1 VVIEKLEQGHF
12 AMSTIAARQQGLGHA
27 TSQPDPVE
35 LEFQQ
40 LKVAIHEVLVESLNL
55 SSSGITNDSR
65 FGDELRVLGKELC
78 DLKGSHLNEETRER
92 LLVDL
97 MDEVFG
103 LGPLERLVRD
113 PEITDILVNSP
124 FEVHIERHGR
134 LELTDVIFADDD
146 HILRT
151 VQRIAAKVGRR
162 VDETSPMV
170 DARLE
175 DGSRINAVIPPLAID
190 GPLLSIRRFSAEPL
204 RLDAMIEN
212 GSLSSDMADFLIGA
226 VDAGMSFLISGG
238 TGAGKTT
245 LLNALSEFIS
255 EGERVVTIEDSAEL
269 QLQNSHVVRMETR
282 SDNTEGVGAVDQRGL
297 VRNAL
302 RMRPDR
308 ILVGEV
314 RGAEALDMLQAMN
327 SGHEGSLSTIHANDT
342 REALARL
349 EMMAAMAGF
358 NLPVPVVRQYI
369 AAGIRLIVHVAR
381 LKSGRRKVVRISEIV
396 GVDDGEFVVEDVFR
410 FDRDDFS
417 AVGVA
422 EGVFKSTGYLPR
434 CRSRMK
440 AAGVDVS
447 DCWFSSSTQA
457 TE

>member
-1 VVIEKLEQGHF
+1 MTTITVEQRGSRH
-12 AMSTIAARQQGLGHA
+12 SAA
-27 TSQPDPVE
+27 QPDPGE
-35 LEFQQ
+35 LDFQR
-40 LKVAIHEVLVESLNL
+40 LKVAIHELLVESLNL
-55 SSSGITNDSR
+55 SVVDIANEQAFAG
-65 FGDELRVLGKELC
+65 ELRVLAQELC
-78 DLKGSHLNEETRER
+78 ELKGANLPDDKRAR
-92 LLVDL
+92 LLPEL

-103 LGPLERLVRD
+103 LGPLERLASD
-113 PEITDILVNSP
+113 PEVTDILVNSP
-124 FEVHIERHGR
+124 FEVHIERHGQ

-162 VDETSPMV
+162 IDETSPMV
-170 DARLE
+170 DARLA
-175 DGSRINAVIPPLAID
+175 DGSRINAVVPPLAID
-190 GPLLSIRRFSAEPL
+190 GPVLSIRRFSAEPL

-245 LLNALSEFIS
+245 LLNALSEFIGD
-255 EGERVVTIEDSAEL
+255 GERVVTIEDSAEL
-269 QLQNSHVVRMETR
+269 QLQNRHVVRLETR
-282 SDNTEGVGAVDQRGL
+282 ANNTEGVGSVDQRQL

-349 EMMAAMAGF
+349 EM
-358 NLPVPVVRQYI
+358 YI
-369 AAGIRLIVHVAR
+369 AAGIRLIIHVAR
-381 LKSGRRKVVRISEIV
+381 LKSGKRKVVRISEIA
-396 GVDDGEFVVEDVFR
+396 GVENGDFVVEDVFR
-410 FDRDDFS
+410 FERAEVGAS
-417 AVGVA
+417 A
-422 EGVFKSTGYLPR
+422 GVFSSTGYLPR
-434 CRSRMK
+434 CRTRMK
-440 AAGVDVS
+440 ASGVNVS
-447 DCWFSSSTQA
+447 DWWFSNSSKSV
-457 TE
+457 E

>member
-1 VVIEKLEQGHF
+1 
-12 AMSTIAARQQGLGHA
+12 MRTIASKQQELRRDAAR
-27 TSQPDPVE
+27 PDPVE
-35 LEFQQ
+35 LEFQL

-55 SSSGITNDSR
+55 SAGGITNDSR
-65 FGDELRVLGKELC
+65 FAEELHILGRELC
-78 DLKGSHLNEETRER
+78 DLKGSHLDEEKRER
-92 LLVDL
+92 LLVEL

-103 LGPLERLVRD
+103 LGPLERLVND
-113 PEITDILVNSP
+113 PEVTDILVNNP
-124 FEVHIERHGR
+124 FEVHVERHGQ

-151 VQRIAAKVGRR
+151 VQRIAARVGRR

-175 DGSRINAVIPPLAID
+175 DGSRINAVIPPLAVD

-269 QLQNSHVVRMETR
+269 QLQNRHVVRLETR
-282 SDNTEGVGAVDQRGL
+282 THNTEGVGAVDQRNL

-369 AAGIRLIVHVAR
+369 ATGIRLIVHVAR
-381 LKSGRRKVVRISEIV
+381 LKSGLRKVVRISEIV
-396 GVDDGEFVVEDVFR
+396 GVEDGEFVVEDVFR
-410 FDRDDFS
+410 FDRDDTGT
-417 AVGVA
+417 VGVA
-422 EGVFKSTGYLPR
+422 DGTFNSTGYLPR
-434 CRSRMK
+434 CRSRMR
-440 AAGVDVS
+440 AAGVNVS
-447 DCWFSSSTQA
+447 DWWFSNSAHA
-457 TE
+457 TEASK

>member
-1 VVIEKLEQGHF
+1 
-12 AMSTIAARQQGLGHA
+12 MRTTAAKQQELRH
-27 TSQPDPVE
+27 TVSSPDPAE
-35 LEFQQ
+35 LDFQQ

-55 SSSGITNDSR
+55 STGDITKDAG
-65 FGDELRVLGKELC
+65 FADELRSLGKELC
-78 DLKGSHLNEETRER
+78 DLKASHYQQEKRER
-92 LLVDL
+92 LLSEL

-103 LGPLERLVRD
+103 LGPLERLVND
-113 PEITDILVNSP
+113 PEVTDILVNSP
-124 FEVHIERHGR
+124 FEVHVERHGQ

-151 VQRIAAKVGRR
+151 VQRIAARVGRR

-204 RLDAMIEN
+204 RLDTMIEN

-255 EGERVVTIEDSAEL
+255 DGERVVTIEDSAEL
-269 QLQNSHVVRMETR
+269 QLQNRHVVRLETR
-282 SDNTEGVGAVDQRGL
+282 TNNTEGVGAIDQRNL

-381 LKSGRRKVVRISEIV
+381 LKSGERKVVRISEIA
-396 GVDDGEFVVEDVFR
+396 GVEDGEFIVQDVFR
-410 FDRDDFS
+410 FERDEITTTSGAFS
-417 AVGVA
+417 
-422 EGVFKSTGYLPR
+422 STGYLPR
-434 CRSRMK
+434 CRTRMK
-440 AAGVDVS
+440 AAGVNVS
-447 DCWFSSSTQA
+447 DWWFSKSSQPV
-457 TE
+457 E

>member
-1 VVIEKLEQGHF
+1 
-12 AMSTIAARQQGLGHA
+12 MP
-27 TSQPDPVE
+27 QPDPDE
-35 LEFQQ
+35 LEFQR
-40 LKVAIHEVLVESLNL
+40 LKVAVHELLVESLNL
-55 SSSGITNDSR
+55 SVVDIANEEAFAS
-65 FGDELRVLGKELC
+65 ELRELAEEKC
-78 DLKGSHLNEETRER
+78 VQKGAHLPDDKRAR
-92 LLVDL
+92 LLTEL

-103 LGPLERLVRD
+103 LGPLEKLAND

-124 FEVHIERHGR
+124 FEVHIERHGN

-151 VQRIAAKVGRR
+151 IQRIAARVGRR
-162 VDETSPMV
+162 IDETSPMV
-170 DARLE
+170 DARLP
-175 DGSRINAVIPPLAID
+175 DGSRINAVVPPLAID

-212 GSLSSDMADFLIGA
+212 GSLNSDMADFLIGA

-245 LLNALSEFIS
+245 LLNALSEFIAD
-255 EGERVVTIEDSAEL
+255 GERVVTIEDSAEL
-269 QLQNSHVVRMETR
+269 KLQNRHVVRLETR
-282 SDNTEGVGAVDQRGL
+282 ANNTEGVGAVEQRQL

-358 NLPVPVVRQYI
+358 NLPVEVVRQYI
-369 AAGIRLIVHVAR
+369 SAGIRLIVHVAR
-381 LKSGRRKVVRISEIV
+381 LKSGERKVVRISEIA
-396 GVDDGEFVVEDVFR
+396 GVEDGDFVVEDVFR
-410 FDRDDFS
+410 FECADTGSRP
-417 AVGVA
+417 GT
-422 EGVFKSTGYLPR
+422 FKSTGYLPR
-434 CRSRMK
+434 CRARMK
-440 AAGVDVS
+440 ASGVNVS
-447 DCWFSSSTQA
+447 DWWFSNSSNSG
-457 TE
+457 E

>member
-1 VVIEKLEQGHF
+1 MTTITVEQRGSRH
-12 AMSTIAARQQGLGHA
+12 SAA
-27 TSQPDPVE
+27 QPDPGE
-35 LEFQQ
+35 LDFQR
-40 LKVAIHEVLVESLNL
+40 LKVAIHELLVESLNL
-55 SSSGITNDSR
+55 SVVDIANEQDFAG
-65 FGDELRVLGKELC
+65 ELRVLAQELC
-78 DLKGSHLNEETRER
+78 ELKGANLPDDKRAR
-92 LLVDL
+92 LLPEL

-103 LGPLERLVRD
+103 LGPLERLASD
-113 PEITDILVNSP
+113 PEVTDILVNSP
-124 FEVHIERHGR
+124 FEVHIERHGQ

-162 VDETSPMV
+162 IDETSPMV
-170 DARLE
+170 DARLA
-175 DGSRINAVIPPLAID
+175 DGSRINAVVPPLAID
-190 GPLLSIRRFSAEPL
+190 GPVLSIRRFSAEPL

-245 LLNALSEFIS
+245 LLNALSEFIGD
-255 EGERVVTIEDSAEL
+255 GERVVTIEDSAEL
-269 QLQNSHVVRMETR
+269 QLQNRHVVRLETR
-282 SDNTEGVGAVDQRGL
+282 ANNTEGVGSVDQRQL

-358 NLPVPVVRQYI
+358 NLPVAVVRQYI
-369 AAGIRLIVHVAR
+369 AAGIRLIIHVAR
-381 LKSGRRKVVRISEIV
+381 LKSGKRKVVRISEIA
-396 GVDDGEFVVEDVFR
+396 GVENGDFVVEDVFR
-410 FDRDDFS
+410 FERAEVGAS
-417 AVGVA
+417 A
-422 EGVFKSTGYLPR
+422 GVFSSTGYLPR
-434 CRSRMK
+434 CRTRMK
-440 AAGVDVS
+440 ASGVNVS
-447 DCWFSSSTQA
+447 DWWFSNSSKSV
-457 TE
+457 E

>member
-1 VVIEKLEQGHF
+1 
-12 AMSTIAARQQGLGHA
+12 MRTMAAKQQELRH
-27 TSQPDPVE
+27 SVSRPDPVE
-35 LEFQQ
+35 LDFQQ

-55 SSSGITNDSR
+55 STGDITNEAG
-65 FGDELRVLGKELC
+65 FADELRGLGKELC
-78 DLKGSHLNEETRER
+78 DLKASHYSTEKRER
-92 LLVDL
+92 LLSEL

-103 LGPLERLVRD
+103 LGPLERLVND
-113 PEITDILVNSP
+113 PEVTDILVNSP
-124 FEVHIERHGR
+124 FEVHVERHGQ

-151 VQRIAAKVGRR
+151 VQRIAARVGRR

-204 RLDAMIEN
+204 RLDTMIEN

-255 EGERVVTIEDSAEL
+255 DGERVVTIEDSAEL
-269 QLQNSHVVRMETR
+269 QLQNRHVVRLETR
-282 SDNTEGVGAVDQRGL
+282 TNNTEGVGAVDQRSL

-381 LKSGRRKVVRISEIV
+381 LKSGERKVVRISEIA
-396 GVDDGEFVVEDVFR
+396 GVEDGEFIVQDVFR
-410 FDRDDFS
+410 FERDEITTTGAFR
-417 AVGVA
+417 
-422 EGVFKSTGYLPR
+422 STGYLPR
-434 CRSRMK
+434 CRTRMK
-440 AAGVDVS
+440 AAGVNVS
-447 DCWFSSSTQA
+447 DWWFSNSSQPV
-457 TE
+457 E

>member
-1 VVIEKLEQGHF
+1 MKIITAESQDCRHSE
-12 AMSTIAARQQGLGHA
+12 
-27 TSQPDPVE
+27 SQPDAVE
-35 LEFQQ
+35 LEFQR

-55 SSSGITNDSR
+55 SVVDIKDSSDFES
-65 FGDELRVLGKELC
+65 ELRILAKELC
-78 DLKGSHLNEETRER
+78 DLKGAHLSAEQQTR
-92 LLVDL
+92 LLPDL
-97 MDEVFG
+97 LDEVFG
-103 LGPLERLVRD
+103 LGPLERLVKD
-113 PEITDILVNSP
+113 PDVTDILVNSP
-124 FEVHIERHGR
+124 YEVHVERHGR
-134 LELTDVIFADDD
+134 LELSDVIFADDD

-151 VQRIAAKVGRR
+151 VQRIASKVGRR

-170 DARLE
+170 DARLD

-212 GSLSSDMADFLIGA
+212 GSLNSNMADFLIGA

-245 LLNALSEFIS
+245 LMNALSEFIS

-269 QLQNSHVVRMETR
+269 QLQNRHVVRLETR
-282 SDNTEGVGAVDQRGL
+282 ANNTEGVGAVDQRHL

-381 LKSGRRKVVRISEIV
+381 LKTGERKLARISEIV
-396 GVDDGEFVVEDVFR
+396 DVADGDFVVEDVFR
-410 FDRDDFS
+410 FERDQS
-417 AVGVA
+417 GSS
-422 EGVFKSTGYLPR
+422 GVFSSTGYVPR
-434 CRSRMK
+434 CCKRME
-440 AAGVDVS
+440 ASGVNVS
-447 DCWFSSSTQA
+447 DWWFSNSSIPV
-457 TE
+457 E

>member
-1 VVIEKLEQGHF
+1 
-12 AMSTIAARQQGLGHA
+12 MRTIAARQQEMGHA
-27 TSQPDPVE
+27 VPQPDPVE
-35 LEFQQ
+35 LEFQR

-55 SSSGITNDSR
+55 STGDITNDEAFS
-65 FGDELRVLGKELC
+65 GELRILGKELC
-78 DLKGSHLNEETRER
+78 DLKASHLSDGESDRMLSE
-92 LLVDL
+92 L

-103 LGPLERLVRD
+103 LGPLERLVSD
-113 PEITDILVNSP
+113 PDVTDILVNSP
-124 FEVHIERHGR
+124 YEVHVERHGH

-190 GPLLSIRRFSAEPL
+190 GPVLSIRRFAADPL
-204 RLDAMIEN
+204 RLDTMIEN
-212 GSLSSDMADFLIGA
+212 GSLSADMADFLIGA
-226 VDAGMSFLISGG
+226 VDAGMSFLVSGG

-245 LLNALSEFIS
+245 LLNAMSEFIAD
-255 EGERVVTIEDSAEL
+255 GERVVTIEDSAEL
-269 QLQNSHVVRMETR
+269 QLRNRHVVRLETR
-282 SDNTEGVGAVDQRGL
+282 ANNTEGVGAVGPRSL

-358 NLPVPVVRQYI
+358 NLPVSVVRQYI
-369 AAGIRLIVHVAR
+369 ATGIRLIVHVAR
-381 LKSGRRKVVRISEIV
+381 LKSGQRKVVRISEIA
-396 GVDDGEFVVEDVFR
+396 GVEDGEFVVEDVFR
-410 FDRDDFS
+410 FERGDS
-417 AVGVA
+417 AGN
-422 EGVFKSTGYLPR
+422 GSFISTGYIPN
-434 CRSRMK
+434 CRTRMQ
-440 AAGVDVS
+440 AAGVNVS
-447 DCWFSSSTQA
+447 DWWFSNSPEPVGQTS
-457 TE
+457 

>member
-1 VVIEKLEQGHF
+1 MELVATEQQE
-12 AMSTIAARQQGLGHA
+12 SKRCV
-27 TSQPDPVE
+27 SQPDPCE
-35 LEFQQ
+35 LEFQRV
-40 LKVAIHEVLVESLNL
+40 KVAIHELLVESLNL
-55 SSSGITNDSR
+55 SVVDIANEEAFAS
-65 FGDELRVLGKELC
+65 ELRDLAEEKC
-78 DLKGSHLNEETRER
+78 NLKGANLPEDKRAR
-92 LLVDL
+92 LLTEL

-103 LGPLERLVRD
+103 LGPLEKLAND
-113 PEITDILVNSP
+113 PEVTDILVNSP
-124 FEVHIERHGR
+124 YEVHVERHGQ
-134 LELTDVIFADDD
+134 LVLTDVIFADDD

-162 VDETSPMV
+162 IDETSPMV
-170 DARLE
+170 DARLP
-175 DGSRINAVIPPLAID
+175 DGSRINAVVPPLAID

-245 LLNALSEFIS
+245 LLNALSEFIGD
-255 EGERVVTIEDSAEL
+255 GERVVTIEDSAEL
-269 QLQNSHVVRMETR
+269 QLQNRHVVRLETR
-282 SDNTEGVGAVDQRGL
+282 ANNTEGVGAVEQRQL

-314 RGAEALDMLQAMN
+314 RGAETLDMLQAMN

-358 NLPVPVVRQYI
+358 NLPVAVVRQYI

-381 LKSGRRKVVRISEIV
+381 LKSGKRKVVRISEIV
-396 GVDDGEFVVEDVFR
+396 GVENGDFVVEDVFR
-410 FDRDDFS
+410 FERTDAGLS
-417 AVGVA
+417 ADVD
-422 EGVFKSTGYLPR
+422 GVFKSTGYLPR
-434 CRSRMK
+434 CRARMK
-440 AAGVDVS
+440 ASGVDVS
-447 DCWFSSSTQA
+447 DWWFSNSA
-457 TE
+457 KPVE

>member
-1 VVIEKLEQGHF
+1 
-12 AMSTIAARQQGLGHA
+12 M
-27 TSQPDPVE
+27 SQPEPGE
-35 LEFQQ
+35 LEFQR
-40 LKVAIHEVLVESLNL
+40 LKVKIHEVLVESLNL
-55 SSSGITNDSR
+55 SVVDIANEEAFAS
-65 FGDELRVLGKELC
+65 ELRELAEEKC
-78 DLKGSHLNEETRER
+78 NQEGSHLPDDKRAR
-92 LLVDL
+92 LLTEL

-103 LGPLERLVRD
+103 LGPLEKLAND
-113 PEITDILVNSP
+113 PEVTDILVNSP
-124 FEVHIERHGR
+124 FEVHVERHGK

-151 VQRIAAKVGRR
+151 IQRIAAKVGRR
-162 VDETSPMV
+162 IDETSPMV
-170 DARLE
+170 DARLS
-175 DGSRINAVIPPLAID
+175 DGSRINAVVPPLAID

-212 GSLSSDMADFLIGA
+212 GSLNSDMADFLIGA
-226 VDAGMSFLISGG
+226 VDAGMSFLVSGG

-245 LLNALSEFIS
+245 LLNALSEFIAD
-255 EGERVVTIEDSAEL
+255 GERVVTIEDSAEL
-269 QLQNSHVVRMETR
+269 KLQNRHVVRLETR
-282 SDNTEGVGAVDQRGL
+282 ANNTEGVGAVEQRQL

-358 NLPVPVVRQYI
+358 NLPVDVVRQYI

-381 LKSGRRKVVRISEIV
+381 LKSGERKVVRISEIA
-396 GVDDGEFVVEDVFR
+396 GVEDGEFVVEDVFR
-410 FDRDDFS
+410 FECADTGS
-417 AVGVA
+417 NT
-422 EGVFKSTGYLPR
+422 GVFRSTGYLPR
-434 CRSRMK
+434 CRNRMK
-440 AAGVDVS
+440 ASGVNVS
-447 DCWFSSSTQA
+447 DWWFSNSTKSV
-457 TE
+457 E

>member
-1 VVIEKLEQGHF
+1 MTIITAEQQEL
-12 AMSTIAARQQGLGHA
+12 RHA
-27 TSQPDPVE
+27 VSLPDPGE
-35 LEFQQ
+35 LDFQR

-55 SSSGITNDSR
+55 SVVDIANEEAFAS
-65 FGDELRVLGKELC
+65 ELRVLAQELC
-78 DLKGSHLNEETRER
+78 DLKGSHLPDDKRSR
-92 LLVDL
+92 LLTEL

-103 LGPLERLVRD
+103 LGPLEKLAND
-113 PEITDILVNSP
+113 PEVTDILVNSP
-124 FEVHIERHGR
+124 FEVHVERHGQ

-162 VDETSPMV
+162 IDETSPMV
-170 DARLE
+170 DARLA
-175 DGSRINAVIPPLAID
+175 DGSRINAVVPPLAID

-204 RLDAMIEN
+204 RLDAMIES
-212 GSLSSDMADFLIGA
+212 GSLTSDMADFLIGA

-245 LLNALSEFIS
+245 LLNALSEFIAD
-255 EGERVVTIEDSAEL
+255 GERVVTIEDSAEL
-269 QLQNSHVVRMETR
+269 QLQNRHVVRLETR
-282 SDNTEGVGAVDQRGL
+282 ANNTEGVGAVDQRQL

-358 NLPVPVVRQYI
+358 NLPVAVVRQYI

-381 LKSGRRKVVRISEIV
+381 LKSGERKVVRISEIA
-396 GVDDGEFVVEDVFR
+396 GVENGDFVVEDVFR
-410 FDRDDFS
+410 FER
-417 AVGVA
+417 A
-422 EGVFKSTGYLPR
+422 ETGSDTGVFASTGYLPR
-434 CRSRMK
+434 CRTRMK
-440 AAGVDVS
+440 AAGVNVS
-447 DCWFSSSTQA
+447 DWWFNNSSKSM
-457 TE
+457 E

>member
-1 VVIEKLEQGHF
+1 
-12 AMSTIAARQQGLGHA
+12 MRTIAAKQQELRH
-27 TSQPDPVE
+27 SVSRPDPVE
-35 LEFQQ
+35 LDFQQ

-55 SSSGITNDSR
+55 STGDITNEAG
-65 FGDELRVLGKELC
+65 FADELRGLGKELC
-78 DLKGSHLNEETRER
+78 DLKASHYPTEKRER
-92 LLVDL
+92 LLSEL

-103 LGPLERLVRD
+103 LGPLERLVND
-113 PEITDILVNSP
+113 PEVTDILVNSP
-124 FEVHIERHGR
+124 FEVHVERHGQ
-134 LELTDVIFADDD
+134 LELTDVIFADND

-151 VQRIAAKVGRR
+151 VQRIAARVGRR

-204 RLDAMIEN
+204 RLDTMIDN

-255 EGERVVTIEDSAEL
+255 DGERVVTIEDSAEL
-269 QLQNSHVVRMETR
+269 QLQNRHVVRLETR
-282 SDNTEGVGAVDQRGL
+282 TNNTEGVGAVDQRNL

-308 ILVGEV
+308 IMVGEV

-381 LKSGRRKVVRISEIV
+381 LKNGERKVVRISEIA
-396 GVDDGEFVVEDVFR
+396 GVEDGEFIVQDVFR
-410 FDRDDFS
+410 FERDEITTTTGAFR
-417 AVGVA
+417 
-422 EGVFKSTGYLPR
+422 STGYLPR
-434 CRSRMK
+434 CRTRMK
-440 AAGVDVS
+440 AAGVNVS
-447 DCWFSSSTQA
+447 DWWFSNSSQPV
-457 TE
+457 E

>member
-1 VVIEKLEQGHF
+1 MK
-12 AMSTIAARQQGLGHA
+12 TIAARQQEMGHA
-27 TSQPDPVE
+27 VPQPDPVE
-35 LEFQQ
+35 LEFQR

-55 SSSGITNDSR
+55 STGDITNDEAFS
-65 FGDELRVLGKELC
+65 GELRLLGKELC
-78 DLKGSHLNEETRER
+78 DLKASHLSDEQCDRMLSE
-92 LLVDL
+92 L

-103 LGPLERLVRD
+103 LGPLERLVSD
-113 PEITDILVNSP
+113 PDVTDILVNSP
-124 FEVHIERHGR
+124 YEVHVERHGQ
-134 LELTDVIFADDD
+134 LELTDVIFADDE

-190 GPLLSIRRFSAEPL
+190 GPVLSIRRFAADPL
-204 RLDAMIEN
+204 RLDTMIEN
-212 GSLSSDMADFLIGA
+212 GSLSADMADFLIGA
-226 VDAGMSFLISGG
+226 VDAGMSFLVSGG

-245 LLNALSEFIS
+245 LLNAMSEFIAD
-255 EGERVVTIEDSAEL
+255 GERVVTIEDSAEL
-269 QLQNSHVVRMETR
+269 QLRNRHVVRLETR
-282 SDNTEGVGAVDQRGL
+282 SNNTEGVGAVGPRSL

-358 NLPVPVVRQYI
+358 NLPVSVVRQYI
-369 AAGIRLIVHVAR
+369 ATGIRLIVHVAR
-381 LKSGRRKVVRISEIV
+381 LKSGQRKVVRISEIS
-396 GVDDGEFVVEDVFR
+396 GVEDGEFVVEDVFR
-410 FDRDDFS
+410 FERDNSSGDGSF
-417 AVGVA
+417 V
-422 EGVFKSTGYLPR
+422 STGYIPN
-434 CRSRMK
+434 CQTRMK
-440 AAGVDVS
+440 AAGVNVS
-447 DCWFSSSTQA
+447 DWWFSNSPEPVGQTS
-457 TE
+457 

>member
-1 VVIEKLEQGHF
+1 
-12 AMSTIAARQQGLGHA
+12 
-27 TSQPDPVE
+27 
-35 LEFQQ
+35 
-40 LKVAIHEVLVESLNL
+40 
-55 SSSGITNDSR
+55 
-65 FGDELRVLGKELC
+65 
-78 DLKGSHLNEETRER
+78 
-92 LLVDL
+92 

-103 LGPLERLVRD
+103 LGPLERLASD
-113 PEITDILVNSP
+113 PEVTDILVNSP
-124 FEVHIERHGR
+124 FEVHIERHGQ

-162 VDETSPMV
+162 IDETSPMV
-170 DARLE
+170 DARLA
-175 DGSRINAVIPPLAID
+175 DGSRINAVVPPLAID
-190 GPLLSIRRFSAEPL
+190 GPVLSIRRFSAEPL

-245 LLNALSEFIS
+245 LLNALSEFIGD
-255 EGERVVTIEDSAEL
+255 GERVVTIEDSAEL
-269 QLQNSHVVRMETR
+269 QLQNRHVVRLETR
-282 SDNTEGVGAVDQRGL
+282 ANNTEGVGSVDQRQL

-358 NLPVPVVRQYI
+358 NLPVAVVRQYI
-369 AAGIRLIVHVAR
+369 AAGIRLIIHVAR
-381 LKSGRRKVVRISEIV
+381 LKSGKRKVVRISEIA
-396 GVDDGEFVVEDVFR
+396 GVENGDFVVEDVFR
-410 FDRDDFS
+410 FERAEVGAS
-417 AVGVA
+417 A
-422 EGVFKSTGYLPR
+422 GVFSSTGYLPR
-434 CRSRMK
+434 CRTRMK
-440 AAGVDVS
+440 ASGVNVS
-447 DCWFSSSTQA
+447 DWWFSNSSKSV
-457 TE
+457 E

>member
-1 VVIEKLEQGHF
+1 MTIITAEQQELRH
-12 AMSTIAARQQGLGHA
+12 RV
-27 TSQPDPVE
+27 SQPEPGE
-35 LEFQQ
+35 LKFQR
-40 LKVAIHEVLVESLNL
+40 LKVKIHEVLVESLNL
-55 SSSGITNDSR
+55 SVVDIANEEAFAS
-65 FGDELRVLGKELC
+65 ELRELAEEKC
-78 DLKGSHLNEETRER
+78 NQKGAHLPDDQRAR
-92 LLVDL
+92 LLTEL

-103 LGPLERLVRD
+103 LGPLEKLAND
-113 PEITDILVNSP
+113 PEVTDILVNSP
-124 FEVHIERHGR
+124 FEVHVERHGK

-151 VQRIAAKVGRR
+151 IQRIAAKVGRR
-162 VDETSPMV
+162 IDETSPMV
-170 DARLE
+170 DARLS
-175 DGSRINAVIPPLAID
+175 DGSRINAVVPPLAID

-204 RLDAMIEN
+204 RLDTMIDN

-245 LLNALSEFIS
+245 LLNALSEFIAD
-255 EGERVVTIEDSAEL
+255 GERVVTIEDSAEL
-269 QLQNSHVVRMETR
+269 KLQNRHVVRLETR
-282 SDNTEGVGAVDQRGL
+282 ANNTEGVGAVEQRQL

-358 NLPVPVVRQYI
+358 NLPVEVVRQYI

-381 LKSGRRKVVRISEIV
+381 LKSGERKVVRISEIA
-396 GVDDGEFVVEDVFR
+396 GVEDGDFVVEDIFR
-410 FDRDDFS
+410 FECPDMGSR
-417 AVGVA
+417 A
-422 EGVFKSTGYLPR
+422 GVFKSTGYMPR
-434 CRSRMK
+434 CRTRMK
-440 AAGVDVS
+440 ASGVNVS
-447 DCWFSSSTQA
+447 DWWFSNSSKSV
-457 TE
+457 E

>member
-1 VVIEKLEQGHF
+1 MTAITVE
-12 AMSTIAARQQGLGHA
+12 QQGSRH
-27 TSQPDPVE
+27 TVTQPDPGE
-35 LEFQQ
+35 LDFQR
-40 LKVAIHEVLVESLNL
+40 LKVAIHELLVESLNL
-55 SSSGITNDSR
+55 SVVDIANEQAFAG
-65 FGDELRVLGKELC
+65 ELRVLAQELC
-78 DLKGSHLNEETRER
+78 ELKGSHLPDDKRAR
-92 LLVDL
+92 LLPEL

-103 LGPLERLVRD
+103 LGPLERLSSD
-113 PEITDILVNSP
+113 PEVTDILVNSP
-124 FEVHIERHGR
+124 FEVYVERHGQ

-162 VDETSPMV
+162 IDETSPMV
-170 DARLE
+170 DARLA
-175 DGSRINAVIPPLAID
+175 DGSRINAVVPPLAID
-190 GPLLSIRRFSAEPL
+190 GPVLSIRRFSAEPL

-245 LLNALSEFIS
+245 LLNALSEFIGD
-255 EGERVVTIEDSAEL
+255 GERVVTIEDSAEL
-269 QLQNSHVVRMETR
+269 QLQNRHVVRLETR
-282 SDNTEGVGAVDQRGL
+282 ANNTEGVGAVDQRQL

-358 NLPVPVVRQYI
+358 NLPVAVVRQYI
-369 AAGIRLIVHVAR
+369 AAGIRLIIHVAR
-381 LKSGRRKVVRISEIV
+381 LKSGKRKVVRISEIA
-396 GVDDGEFVVEDVFR
+396 GVENGDFVVEDVFR
-410 FDRDDFS
+410 FER
-417 AVGVA
+417 AEVGVS
-422 EGVFKSTGYLPR
+422 EGVFSSTGYLPR
-434 CRSRMK
+434 CRTRMK
-440 AAGVDVS
+440 ASGVNVS
-447 DCWFSSSTQA
+447 DWWFSNSSKSV
-457 TE
+457 E